1 MQYLFFG
8 LKSSK
13 KVETE
18 LSPDEFNDIFM
29 RKLDHQL
36 EGADYKKIKKK
47 KSERIFS
54 GAVFRFIWNGWNLF
68 NPISKGN
75 IELVT
80 FKKSIYIRHQIFFF
94 EFFIY
99 SLIFSIIPAMG
110 MFGELVFRFI
120 ALAIIWMVYLIVT
133 LLSASRLINM
143 FNIII
148 EEINTDAVIDKS
160 KM

>member
-8 LKSSK
+8 IKSSK

-18 LSPDEFNDIFM
+18 LSPDEFNDLFM
-29 RKLDHQL
+29 NKLDYEL
-36 EGADYKKIKKK
+36 EKADYKKIKKNI
-47 KSERIFS
+47 SERTFT
-54 GAVFRFIWNGWNLF
+54 GAVFRFVWNGWNLF

-80 FKKSIYIRHQIFFF
+80 FKKSIYIRHKIYFI

-99 SLIFSIIPAMG
+99 SLLFTIIPIMG
-110 MFGELVFRFI
+110 MFGELIFRFI
-120 ALAIIWMVYLIVT
+120 AVAIIWMVYLIVT
-133 LLSASRLINM
+133 LLSASRLINL

-148 EEINTDAVIDKS
+148 DEINTEK
-160 KM
+160 